1 MQNLWKLVFVR
12 TWLHSIIFHVK
23 LPLHKCISVNIVNFG
38 TNFKHWLLN
47 RFCEVF
53 LYVMLMYPKKARL
66 GTAMYNMMFN
76 VISTRCLLGH
86 VKSPA
91 RRKLH
96 MLQQHRGW
104 SADIDEQTDY
114 DSIVSIL

>member
-1 MQNLWKLVFVR
+1 MYFRNNVNL
-12 TWLHSIIFHVK
+12 
-23 LPLHKCISVNIVNFG
+23 G
-38 TNFKHWLLN
+38 TNFKHYLLN
-47 RFCEVF
+47 RFCKVF
-53 LYVMLMYPKKARL
+53 LYIMLMYPKKAHL
-66 GTAMYNMMFN
+66 GTGMYKMMFN
-76 VISTRCLLGH
+76 VISKCCLLGH